1 MQGRIRMIDAIF
13 WYTGLAA
20 WVLIVLACVSMLA
33 AAVND
38 RSVARRGYN

>member
-1 MQGRIRMIDAIF
+1 MIDALI

-33 AAVND
+33 AEVSD
-38 RSVARRGYN
+38 RSVARRGK

>member
-1 MQGRIRMIDAIF
+1 MIDALI

-33 AAVND
+33 AEVND
-38 RSVARRGYN
+38 RSVARRGHK